1 MKSRYTKTFIEGVF
15 EINNE
20 SFIDQ
25 RGTFINSYRYQEN
38 AYFQTWS
45 DREIKQINI
54 SFRNHIGTICG
65 LHIQNSRKGEAKLIR
80 CLQGKIWDVAIDLRK
95 NSSTFGKWHSIE
107 LSPEKGNAIFI
118 PEGCAHGFQVI
129 EENSQLLYIHSE
141 EWIQNQETGIRWDD
155 PTLNIKWP
163 MSPTF
168 ISEKDLSLPFLKDF

>member
-1 MKSRYTKTFIEGVF
+1 MQIEIIKKKIEGVL
-15 EINNE
+15 EIKN
-20 SFIDQ
+20 FKFKDH
-25 RGTFINSYRYQEN
+25 RGTFLNLLKKDAPVFKSFWGE
-38 AYFQTWS
+38 
-45 DREIKQINI
+45 REIKQINI
-54 SFRNHIGTICG
+54 SNTKNIGTVRG
-65 LHIQNSRKGEAKLIR
+65 MNVQSEPYKEAKLIS
-80 CLQGKIWDVAIDLRK
+80 CIKGKIWDVAIDLRK

-168 ISEKDLSLPFLKDF
+168 ISEKDLSLPFLRDF